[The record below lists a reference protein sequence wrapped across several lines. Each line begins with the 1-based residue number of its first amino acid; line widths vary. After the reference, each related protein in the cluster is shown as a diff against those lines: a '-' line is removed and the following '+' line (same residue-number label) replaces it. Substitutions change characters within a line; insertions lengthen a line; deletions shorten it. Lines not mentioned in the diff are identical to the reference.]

1 MSFAAAVPPG
11 SGLASALSGSVPA
24 HPAAAFEVGTVPP
37 APTIGRLLWHV
48 TPEFGPIAMVV
59 VMAGLYL
66 FGVRRL
72 AGRGDAWDPW
82 RTVAWL
88 GGVLVIAYALI
99 GGVAAYDTTLFSA
112 HAVQHMLLGTVA
124 PLPLALGAPV
134 TLALRTLPPRPRR
147 WLIAALHS
155 RVARVLTFP
164 LVGFG
169 LFIVSLYGLYF
180 TSLYQDSLEHPWF
193 HLLVH
198 VHFLV
203 VGCLFYWPIVGIDP
217 IPGRLP
223 YPGRLILLFITFPIH
238 ALWALAL
245 FTTNQVFA
253 QSWYEQVHRTWGA
266 SLINDQHTGAGL
278 MWAAG
283 ELVGAFVF
291 LVLFVQWS
299 RADAREAVRVDRRLD
314 REERLA
320 AAAAAA
326 AGPRPAPAA
335 ESAVSVG
342 SGGAGDATPAAGTAG
357 GDPAPADAD
366 RDPAEVGVA
375 IMGRRRSGAGQPS
388 LEDRENAYNAWL
400 AALAAAEKRS

>member
-1 MSFAAAVPPG
+1 VSFAAAA
-11 SGLASALSGSVPA
+11 LAAPTGRVPA
-24 HPAAAFEVGTVPP
+24 LGHVEVGTVPP
-37 APTIGRLLWHV
+37 APTIGRMLWHV
-48 TPEFGPIAMVV
+48 TPELGPIALVV

-72 AGRGDAWDPW
+72 VARGDAWDPW

-112 HAVQHMLLGTVA
+112 HAVQHLLLGTVA

-134 TLALRTLPPRPRR
+134 TLALRTLPRRPRAL
-147 WLIAALHS
+147 LIAALHS
-155 RVARVLTFP
+155 HVARVLTFP
-164 LVGFG
+164 LVGFA
-169 LFIVSLYGLYF
+169 LFIGSLYGLYF

-223 YPGRLILLFITFPIH
+223 YWGRLILLFITFPVH

-245 FTTNQVFA
+245 FTTDQVFA

-266 SLINDQHTGAGL
+266 SLLTDQHTGAGL

-283 ELVGAFVF
+283 ELVGALVF
-291 LVLFVQWS
+291 LVLFIQWS
-299 RADAREAVRVDRRLD
+299 RADEREAVRVDRRLD

-320 AAAAAA
+320 SLPRPAAAPDAGSGDAGAGEVGAGEVGAGEAGASGTAAAA
-326 AGPRPAPAA
+326 
-335 ESAVSVG
+335 
-342 SGGAGDATPAAGTAG
+342 
-357 GDPAPADAD
+357 
-366 RDPAEVGVA
+366 
-375 IMGRRRSGAGQPS
+375 S
-388 LEDRENAYNAWL
+388 LEEREDAYNAWL
-400 AALAAAEKRS
+400 AALAAADRRP

>member
-1 MSFAAAVPPG
+1 MSFALAAPTG
-11 SGLASALSGSVPA
+11 SGFASALSGSVLSGPVFA
-24 HPAAAFEVGTVPP
+24 RPSAASEVGIVPP
-37 APTIGRLLWHV
+37 SPTIGRLLWHV

-72 AGRGDAWDPW
+72 VARGDSWDPW

-88 GGVLVIAYALI
+88 GGVAVIAYALI

-147 WLIAALHS
+147 LLIAALHS

-164 LVGFG
+164 LVGFV

-203 VGCLFYWPIVGIDP
+203 VGCLFYWPIVGVDP

-223 YPGRLILLFITFPIH
+223 YWGRLILLFITFPVH
-238 ALWALAL
+238 ALWALAM

-253 QSWYEQVHRTWGA
+253 QSWYDHVHRTWGA

-283 ELVGAFVF
+283 ELVGVLVF
-291 LVLFVQWS
+291 LILFIQWS

-320 AAAAAA
+320 AAAL
-326 AGPRPAPAA
+326 PRPAKALDGELPA
-335 ESAVSVG
+335 G
-342 SGGAGDATPAAGTAG
+342 GPPGGASVESGASDAERDG
-357 GDPAPADAD
+357 GDV
-366 RDPAEVGVA
+366 AEVGVA
-375 IMGRRRSGAGQPS
+375 IMGRDRRSAADQPS

-400 AALAAAEKRS
+400 ASLAAAEKRP